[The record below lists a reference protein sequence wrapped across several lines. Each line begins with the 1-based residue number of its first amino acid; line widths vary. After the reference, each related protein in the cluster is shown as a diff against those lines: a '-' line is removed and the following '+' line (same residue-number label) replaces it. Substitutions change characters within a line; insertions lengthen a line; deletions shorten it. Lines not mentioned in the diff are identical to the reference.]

1 MLVNMKVRGFF
12 GISGDDGTRTLGD
25 STPDL
30 PLRHTGVVVAV
41 VRGWPCFERGA
52 GEVEV
57 DFAGEG
63 RGG

>member
-1 MLVNMKVRGFF
+1 MWFF
-12 GISGDDGTRTLGD
+12 RMSGDDGTRTLGD

-30 PLRHTGVVVAV
+30 PLRHTGVVVVVV

-52 GEVEV
+52 GEVDV

>member
-1 MLVNMKVRGFF
+1 MWFF
-12 GISGDDGTRTLGD
+12 RMSGDDGTRTLGD

-30 PLRHTGVVVAV
+30 PLRHTGVVV

-52 GEVEV
+52 GEVDV

>member
-1 MLVNMKVRGFF
+1 M
-12 GISGDDGTRTLGD
+12 SGDDGTRTLGD

-30 PLRHTGVVVAV
+30 PLRHTGVVV

-52 GEVEV
+52 GEVDV